1 MGLTAGRSKTA
12 ATGMGL
18 LASVVALSGIA
29 LTHHEAGAGG
39 ADILG
44 HSVYGQG
51 PEKVLVFHDWMGDS
65 ANYDPVVPYLDSATF
80 TYVFADVRGYGQ
92 SRNLEGEYTVEEV
105 AGDAFRLA
113 DELGW
118 KRFHVVGHSMNGMVV
133 QRMAIDDWVSG
144 AKRLK
149 SVVAITPV
157 TADGYPA
164 DEGTKKFLWDAVGDR
179 AVTEQAF
186 SGLTGGR
193 LLPAWSRLKTDRYR
207 AMSTEAAVK
216 GYYKM
221 WLDTDFSADARAAK
235 VGTPIR
241 VIGGRQDL
249 PGFSEEKYRATF
261 EAWYPNADLQFITDS
276 GHYPMQET
284 PVYLATLVEGFL
296 AANK

>member
-1 MGLTAGRSKTA
+1 MGSTAQPSGRRA
-12 ATGMGL
+12 AGMGL
-18 LASVVALSGIA
+18 LASVIALSGIV
-29 LTHHEAGAGG
+29 LTHHEAVAGG
-39 ADILG
+39 DDILG
-44 HSVYGQG
+44 YSIYGQG
-51 PEKVLVFHDWMGDS
+51 PEKILIFHDWMGDS
-65 ANYDPVVPYLDSATF
+65 ANYDPVVPYLDPNTF

-92 SRNLEGEYTVEEV
+92 SRDLTGDYTAEEV

-118 KRFHVVGHSMNGMVV
+118 KRFHVVGHSMNGMVA

-164 DEGTKKFLWDAVGDR
+164 DEGTRKFLWDAISNRSVS
-179 AVTEQAF
+179 EQAF

-193 LLPAWSRLKTDRYR
+193 LLPAWGRLKTNRYR
-207 AMSTEAAVK
+207 AMSTEAAMK

-235 VGTPIR
+235 VGTPI
-241 VIGGRQDL
+241 
-249 PGFSEEKYRATF
+249 
-261 EAWYPNADLQFITDS
+261 QFITDA

-284 PVYLATLVEGFL
+284 PVYLATLIEQFL
-296 AANK
+296 NDNK

>member
-1 MGLTAGRSKTA
+1 MGSSAHRSGTR
-12 ATGMGL
+12 ATGVGL
-18 LASVVALSGIA
+18 LASVIALSGIA
-29 LTHHEAGAGG
+29 LTHHEATAGG
-39 ADILG
+39 AEILG
-44 HSVYGQG
+44 HSIYGQG

-65 ANYDPVVPYLDSATF
+65 ANYDPVAPYLDPTTF

-92 SRNLEGEYTVEEV
+92 SRNLKGEYTVEEV

-113 DELGW
+113 DDLGW

-144 AKRLK
+144 VKRLK
-149 SVVAITPV
+149 SIVAITPV

-164 DEGTKKFLWDAVGDR
+164 DEGTKKFLWDAIGDR

-193 LLPAWSRLKTDRYR
+193 LLSAWSRVKTDRYR
-207 AMSTEAAVK
+207 AMSTEVAVK

-261 EAWYPNADLQFITDS
+261 EAWYPNVDLQFITDA

>member
-1 MGLTAGRSKTA
+1 
-12 ATGMGL
+12 
-18 LASVVALSGIA
+18 V
-29 LTHHEAGAGG
+29 
-39 ADILG
+39 
-44 HSVYGQG
+44 G
-51 PEKVLVFHDWMGDS
+51 P
-65 ANYDPVVPYLDSATF
+65 PQYLDPTTF

-92 SRNLEGEYTVEEV
+92 SRNLKGEYTVEEV

-113 DELGW
+113 DDLGW

-144 AKRLK
+144 VKRLK
-149 SVVAITPV
+149 SIVAITPV

-164 DEGTKKFLWDAVGDR
+164 DEGTKKFLWDAIGDR

-193 LLPAWSRLKTDRYR
+193 LLSAWSRVKTDRYR
-207 AMSTEAAVK
+207 AMSTEVAVK

-261 EAWYPNADLQFITDS
+261 EAWYPNVDLQFITDA